1 MKKSR
6 LLEIIREEISAV
18 LNEAPIYDINDM
30 EGFKSTLK
38 KFKEEEV
45 SKSKALN
52 LLLTKLEDEGTVDT
66 NQLSKDMGVDSAT
79 FNNKEIRKFLNRPK
93 DEEYTDKSGK
103 ELIDFTPFLGKSDKT
118 RGRKAS
124 EKPESEE
131 KPKIKSGSKNI
142 EKPKNK
148 SSEKTSSTDMD
159 DEDKEA
165 AKAAGSD
172 ETAKALASTPE
183 EKKIKFNQFLAS
195 VKKNKE
201 DKAKIDGIL
210 KLAKVKFKFP
220 KSMIDDLKRA
230 AGRQVEA

>member
-148 SSEKTSSTDMD
+148 SSEKKSTDDMD

-165 AKAAGSD
+165 AKAAEKDS
-172 ETAKALASTPE
+172 TAKALASTPE
-183 EKKIKFNQFLAS
+183 EKKEKFNLGLKFI
-195 VKKNKE
+195 KKYK
-201 DKAKIDGIL
+201 DDKSKIDAYLKKAKEEYN
-210 KLAKVKFKFP
+210 FT
-220 KSMIDDLKRA
+220 KSMMDDLKRT
-230 AGRQVEA
+230 AGREAGA